1 MKTCKAYFDDYN
13 LIHFSYHKSYYNGK
27 VSDFKL
33 IHKGI
38 LMPINAIVVGEDE
51 EWIYYKAVLDFKITV
66 GEDYKLLEKNGYRED
81 VKYRLITKTDRFD
94 EEFYTEEPLGSF
106 YFEKYTIFRVW
117 SPFATEAY
125 VKIDN
130 NLYSM
135 TRKEKGVYEKTI
147 HKNLDGREYSYLVK
161 VNGYYVEALDPY
173 AKLTSLQSHKSVVC
187 NDEKIKIDWCDYKI
201 KESKSIYEMSIKDIS
216 AYCNKNNS
224 LYLGPLEPVYGYET
238 ILDYIKSLNVS
249 HIQLLPVNDFG
260 SVSDEDLST
269 YNWGYDPISY
279 FALEGSYSKNPSDP
293 YLRVK
298 ELKTLINEAHKRGLG
313 VNIDTVFNHVYD
325 TKKHDLNLLVP
336 YYYFRFDGLKETSC
350 SGCRNDTDFE
360 RKMFTRLMYDS
371 CMHLFNEYH
380 VDGIRFDLMGLLNF
394 ECIGKI
400 YENVKKV
407 HQDPMIYGEA
417 WIMTNHNLVA
427 DFKNLKRNENIGG
440 FNDYFRDNILGSPF
454 DLKNVGLLFHN
465 EYKLGFAQDVL
476 NGNHGNDFINHMQ
489 SLNYIEC
496 HDGYAA
502 YDYVKQDSKKAA
514 LGLALVALSKGVSFI
529 HAGQELL
536 CSKNGEEN
544 SYNKGIQINGI
555 DFEKQKQNLY
565 VKEMLS
571 TLLDVKAK
579 YYDKN
584 TNIRLFKTEYG
595 LLIDINAK
603 KHLRLIV
610 SWKDGLRVDGN
621 VIYKSNSVL
630 NIDDFALIED

>member
-13 LIHFSYHKSYYNGK
+13 LIHFSYHKSYYAGK
-27 VSDFKL
+27 VGDFKL
-33 IHKGI
+33 IHKSI
-38 LMPINAIVVGEDE
+38 LMPINAVVVGEDE
-51 EWIYYKAVLDFKITV
+51 EWVYYKAVLDFRITV

-81 VKYRLITKTDRFD
+81 VKYRLITKTKRFD
-94 EEFYTEEPLGSF
+94 DEFYTEEPLGSF
-106 YFEKYTIFRVW
+106 YYGKYTIFRVW

-130 NLYSM
+130 NLFSM
-135 TRKEKGVYEKTI
+135 TRKEKGVFEKTI
-147 HKNLDGREYSYLVK
+147 HKDLDGREYSYLVK
-161 VNGYYVEALDPY
+161 VNGYYTEALDPY

-187 NDEKIKIDWCDYKI
+187 NDEKIKIDWVDYKV

-216 AYCNKNNS
+216 AFCEKNNS
-224 LYLGPLEPVYGYET
+224 LYLGSLEPVYGYAT
-238 ILDYIKSLNVS
+238 ILDYIKSLNIS
-249 HIQLLPVNDFG
+249 HIQLLPINDFG

-293 YLRVK
+293 YLRVR

-336 YYYFRFDGLKETSC
+336 YYYFRFDDLKETSC

-360 RKMFTRLMYDS
+360 RKMFIRLMYDS
-371 CMHLFNEYH
+371 CMYLFNEYH

-394 ECIGKI
+394 ECVEKI
-400 YENVKKV
+400 YEDAKKI
-407 HQDPMIYGEA
+407 HHDPMIYGEA
-417 WIMTNHNLVA
+417 WIMTNHSLVA
-427 DFKNLKRNENIGG
+427 DFKNLKKNKNVGG

-454 DLKNVGLLFHN
+454 DLRNVGLLFHN

-476 NGNHGNDFINHMQ
+476 NGNHGNDFVSSNQ

-502 YDYVKQDSKKAA
+502 YDYVKHDSKKAV
-514 LGLALVALSKGVSFI
+514 LGLALVALSKGISFI

-536 CSKNGEEN
+536 CSKKGEEN
-544 SYNKGIQINGI
+544 SYNKGIHINGI
-555 DFEKQKQNLY
+555 NFEEQKHNLY
-565 VKEMLS
+565 VKEMLA
-571 TLLDVKAK
+571 TLFDVKAK
-579 YYDKN
+579 YYDEN

-610 SWKDGLRVDGN
+610 SWKENLKIDGN
-621 VIYKSNSVL
+621 IIYKTNDIL
-630 NIDDFALIED
+630 NVDDFALIED

>member
-13 LIHFSYHKSYYNGK
+13 LIHFSYHKSYYDGK

-81 VKYRLITKTDRFD
+81 IKYRLITKTNRFD
-94 EEFYTEEPLGSF
+94 EEFYTEEALGSF
-106 YFEKYTIFRVW
+106 YNGLYTVFRVW

-147 HKNLDGREYSYLVK
+147 HKDLDGREYSYLVK

-187 NDEKIKIDWCDYKI
+187 NDAKIQIDWVDYKV
-201 KESKSIYEMSIKDIS
+201 KQTKSIYEMSVKDIS
-216 AYCNKNNS
+216 AFTNKNSS
-224 LYLGPLEPVYGYET
+224 LYLGSLEPCYDYPT

-249 HIQLLPVNDFG
+249 HIQLLPINDFG

-279 FALEGSYSKNPSDP
+279 FALEGSYSKNPADP

-360 RKMFTRLMYDS
+360 RKMFLRLMHDS

-394 ECIGKI
+394 ECVEKI
-400 YENVKKV
+400 YEDAKKI
-407 HQDPMIYGEA
+407 HHDPMIYGEA
-417 WIMTNHNLVA
+417 WHMTNHHLVA
-427 DFKNLKRNENIGG
+427 DFRNLKKNINIGG

-476 NGNHGNDFINHMQ
+476 NGNHGGDFISSKQ

-502 YDYVKQDSKKAA
+502 FDYTKHDKKKAI

-536 CSKNGEEN
+536 CSKKGEEN

-555 DFEKQKQNLY
+555 NFEEQKQNLY
-565 VKEMLS
+565 VKEMLAI
-571 TLLDVKAK
+571 LLDIKDK
-579 YYDKN
+579 YYDEN
-584 TNIRLFKTEYG
+584 TNLRVFRTEYG
-595 LLIDINAK
+595 LLIAINAK

-610 SWKDGLRVDGN
+610 SWIDGLRIDGN
-621 VIYKSNSVL
+621 IIYRSNDIL
-630 NIDDFALIED
+630 NTDDFALIED